1 MEVFFRVQEKLRE
14 IFFSKASDLHQ
25 RTSRKDVTTKEILP
39 LVFQKAF
46 VFSSIPELL
55 FLYVNSSAKKFCEDE
70 NYAKDLQKQ

>member
-14 IFFSKASDLHQ
+14 VFFSKASDLHQ
-25 RTSRKDVTTKEILP
+25 RTSQKDVTTKDVLP
-39 LVFQKAF
+39 L

>member
-14 IFFSKASDLHQ
+14 VFFSKASDLHQ
-25 RTSRKDVTTKEILP
+25 RTSRKDVTTKDVLP
-39 LVFQKAF
+39 L